1 MTRSLGPSL
10 PSQLVER
17 LAQRDPGAR
26 LGVAPPFVTVD
37 GHGRPHPMLLSYLEL
52 RAYDTRTVGLVIG
65 AKTRS
70 AQNLAERHAG
80 TLLVIEPDASVYV
93 KLRAVDGPLP
103 VEGGGEYALG
113 YFLLEVEEVLEDAPA
128 DWEGG
133 MRITG
138 ALRYAPAPTLDGLAR
153 HDVADQHAARLTQVE
168 PLEIVLGDLD
178 DGHTE
183 PAPLD
188 PALRGELRHEL
199 LDQVRR
205 DREADRAVARRH
217 AVDADDLARHV
228 HERTA
233 GVPGVDRGVGLDE
246 VEAGRRDG
254 EGRALAADDA

>member
-10 PSQLVER
+10 PPALVER
-17 LAQRDPGAR
+17 LAQRDPAAR
-26 LGVAPPFVTVD
+26 LGVALPFVPVD

-103 VEGGGEYALG
+103 VDGGGEYGLG

-128 DWEGG
+128 DWQGG

-138 ALRYAPAPTLDGLAR
+138 GIRDSPPPAPDAPWAPTTL
-153 HDVADQHAARLTQVE
+153 
-168 PLEIVLGDLD
+168 P
-178 DGHTE
+178 
-183 PAPLD
+183 
-188 PALRGELRHEL
+188 
-199 LDQVRR
+199 
-205 DREADRAVARRH
+205 
-217 AVDADDLARHV
+217 
-228 HERTA
+228 
-233 GVPGVDRGVGLDE
+233 
-246 VEAGRRDG
+246 
-254 EGRALAADDA
+254 